1 MNRHFKE
8 LIISTYDSQYDL
20 INKKISDFE
29 KIIARNDSSEI
40 FHEMVFC
47 ILAAGTSA
55 KLAETASEILKEDD
69 FFIKANEREVV
80 SKLKKC
86 YRFYNVRG
94 KYIVQT
100 REFIVSEYGFN
111 FKKLFNS
118 FDNKISLRNYIA
130 TNKSFK
136 GLGMKASSHFLR
148 NIGHNSLAILDFHIL
163 DIMREYKLIRFS
175 LKSLNM
181 KRYLSIEK
189 TLKDFSQEI
198 KIDLARLDLILWYIK
213 TGTVIK

>member
-69 FFIKANEREVV
+69 FFIKANEREII

-94 KYIVQT
+94 KYIFQT

>member
-55 KLAETASEILKEDD
+55 KLAETASEILKKDD

-163 DIMREYKLIRFS
+163 DIMREYGLIGFS

-213 TGTVIK
+213 TGAVIK

>member
-69 FFIKANEREVV
+69 FFIKANEREVI

-94 KYIVQT
+94 KYIFQT

>member
-1 MNRHFKE
+1 MNRDFKE

-29 KIIARNDSSEI
+29 KIIARNDSREI

-55 KLAETASEILKEDD
+55 KLAETASEILKKDD
-69 FFIKANEREVV
+69 FFIKANEREVI

-94 KYIVQT
+94 KYLVQT

-148 NIGHNSLAILDFHIL
+148 NIGYNSIAILDFHIL
-163 DIMREYKLIRFS
+163 DIMREHKLIRFS

-189 TLKDFSQEI
+189 ILKDFSQEI

>member
-1 MNRHFKE
+1 MNRYFKE

-29 KIIARNDSSEI
+29 EIIARNDSREI

-55 KLAETASEILKEDD
+55 KLAETASEILKKDD
-69 FFIKANEREVV
+69 FFIKANEREVIL
-80 SKLKKC
+80 KLKKC

-100 REFIVSEYGFN
+100 REFIHSEYGFN

-148 NIGHNSLAILDFHIL
+148 NIGYNSLAILDFHIL
-163 DIMREYKLIRFS
+163 DIMREHKLIRFS

-189 TLKDFSQEI
+189 ILKDFSQEI

>member
-29 KIIARNDSSEI
+29 KIIARNDSREI

-55 KLAETASEILKEDD
+55 KLAETASEILKKDD
-69 FFIKANEREVV
+69 FFIKANEREIIL
-80 SKLKKC
+80 KLKKC

-100 REFIVSEYGFN
+100 REFIRSKYGFN

-136 GLGMKASSHFLR
+136 GFGMKASSHFLR
-148 NIGHNSLAILDFHIL
+148 NIGYNSLAILDFHIL
-163 DIMREYKLIRFS
+163 DIMREHKLIRFS

-189 TLKDFSQEI
+189 ILKDFSQEI

-213 TGTVIK
+213 TGKIIK

>member
-29 KIIARNDSSEI
+29 KIIARNDSREI

-55 KLAETASEILKEDD
+55 KLAETASEILMKDD
-69 FFIKANEREVV
+69 FFIKANEREVIL
-80 SKLKKC
+80 KLKKC

-100 REFIVSEYGFN
+100 REFIRSEYGFN

-148 NIGHNSLAILDFHIL
+148 NIGYNSLAILDFHIL
-163 DIMREYKLIRFS
+163 DIMREHKLISFS

-189 TLKDFSQEI
+189 ILKDFSQEI

>member
-148 NIGHNSLAILDFHIL
+148 NIGYNSLAILDFHIL
-163 DIMREYKLIRFS
+163 DIMREHKLISFS

>member
-69 FFIKANEREVV
+69 FFIKANEREVI

-100 REFIVSEYGFN
+100 REFIISEYGFN

-148 NIGHNSLAILDFHIL
+148 NIGYNSLAILDFHIL
-163 DIMREYKLIRFS
+163 DIMREHKLIRFS

-189 TLKDFSQEI
+189 ILKDFSQEI

>member
-1 MNRHFKE
+1 MNRHLKE

-20 INKKISDFE
+20 INKKISNFE
-29 KIIARNDSSEI
+29 KIIARNDSKEI
-40 FHEMVFC
+40 FHEMIFC

-55 KLAETASEILKEDD
+55 KLAETASETLKEDD
-69 FFIKANEREVV
+69 FFIKANEREVI

-100 REFIVSEYGFN
+100 REFIISEYGFN

-118 FDNKISLRNYIA
+118 FNNKILLRNYIA

-163 DIMREYKLIRFS
+163 DIMREHKLIRFS

-181 KRYLSIEK
+181 KRYLHIEK
-189 TLKDFSQEI
+189 ILKDFSQEI
-198 KIDLARLDLILWYIK
+198 KIDLARLDLILWYMK

>member
-29 KIIARNDSSEI
+29 EIIARNDSIEI

-55 KLAETASEILKEDD
+55 KLAETASEILKKDD
-69 FFIKANEREVV
+69 FFIKANEREVIL
-80 SKLKKC
+80 KLKKC

-100 REFIVSEYGFN
+100 REFILSEYDFN

-148 NIGHNSLAILDFHIL
+148 NIGYNSLAILDFHIL
-163 DIMREYKLIRFS
+163 DIMREHKLIRFS

-189 TLKDFSQEI
+189 ILKDFSQEI

>member
-29 KIIARNDSSEI
+29 KIIARNDSREI

-69 FFIKANEREVV
+69 FFIKANEREVI

-100 REFIVSEYGFN
+100 REFIVSEYDFN

-189 TLKDFSQEI
+189 TLKDFSKEI

-213 TGTVIK
+213 TGKIIK

>member
-29 KIIARNDSSEI
+29 EIIARNDSIEI

-55 KLAETASEILKEDD
+55 KLAETASEILKKDD
-69 FFIKANEREVV
+69 FFIKANEREVIL
-80 SKLKKC
+80 KLKKC

-100 REFIVSEYGFN
+100 REFIRSEYGFN

-148 NIGHNSLAILDFHIL
+148 NIGYNSLAILDFHIL
-163 DIMREYKLIRFS
+163 DIMREHKLISFS

-189 TLKDFSQEI
+189 ILKDFSQEI

>member
-29 KIIARNDSSEI
+29 EIIARNDSIEI

-55 KLAETASEILKEDD
+55 KLAETASEILKKDD
-69 FFIKANEREVV
+69 FFIKANEREVIL
-80 SKLKKC
+80 KLKKC

-100 REFIVSEYGFN
+100 REFIRSEYGFN

-148 NIGHNSLAILDFHIL
+148 NIGYNSLAILDFHIL
-163 DIMREYKLIRFS
+163 DIMREHKLIRFN

-189 TLKDFSQEI
+189 ILKNISQEI

>member
-1 MNRHFKE
+1 MNSNFKD

-29 KIIARNDSSEI
+29 KIIARNESKEI

-69 FFIKANEREVV
+69 FFIKANEKEIV

-94 KYIVQT
+94 KYIIQT
-100 REFIVSEYGFN
+100 REFIISQYDFN

-118 FDNKISLRNYIA
+118 FDDNISLRNFIA
-130 TNKSFK
+130 TNKAFK

-148 NIGHNSLAILDFHIL
+148 NIGYSCLAILDFHIL
-163 DIMREYKLIRFS
+163 DIMREHKLIKFN
-175 LKSLNM
+175 LKSIN
-181 KRYLSIEK
+181 KKKYLHIEK
-189 TLKDFSQEI
+189 ILRNFSKEI
-198 KIDLARLDLILWYIK
+198 KIDLARLDLILWYLK
-213 TGTVIK
+213 TGTIIK

>member
-29 KIIARNDSSEI
+29 EIIARNDSIEI

-55 KLAETASEILKEDD
+55 KLAETASEILKKDD
-69 FFIKANEREVV
+69 FFIKANEREIIL
-80 SKLKKC
+80 KLKKC

-100 REFIVSEYGFN
+100 REFIRSEYGFN

-148 NIGHNSLAILDFHIL
+148 NIGYNSLAILDFHIL
-163 DIMREYKLIRFS
+163 DIMREHKLIRFS
-175 LKSLNM
+175 LKSLSM

-189 TLKDFSQEI
+189 ILKDFSQEI

>member
-69 FFIKANEREVV
+69 FFIKANEREVI

>member
-111 FKKLFNS
+111 FKKLLNS

>member
-29 KIIARNDSSEI
+29 EIIARNDSREI

-55 KLAETASEILKEDD
+55 KLAETASEILKKDD
-69 FFIKANEREVV
+69 FFIKANEREVIL
-80 SKLKKC
+80 KLKKC

-100 REFIVSEYGFN
+100 REFIRSEYGFN

-148 NIGHNSLAILDFHIL
+148 NIGYNSLAILDFHIL
-163 DIMREYKLIRFS
+163 DIMREHKLIRFS

-189 TLKDFSQEI
+189 ILKDFSQEI

>member
-1 MNRHFKE
+1 MNRHFKD

-29 KIIARNDSSEI
+29 KIIARNDSREI

-55 KLAETASEILKEDD
+55 KLAETASEILKKDD
-69 FFIKANEREVV
+69 FFIKANEREVIL
-80 SKLKKC
+80 KLKKC

-100 REFIVSEYGFN
+100 REFILTEYGFN

-148 NIGHNSLAILDFHIL
+148 NIGYNGLAILDFHIL
-163 DIMREYKLIRFS
+163 DIMREHKLIRFS
-175 LKSLNM
+175 LKSLNI
-181 KRYLSIEK
+181 KRYLSVEK
-189 TLKDFSQEI
+189 ILKDFSQEI

>member
-1 MNRHFKE
+1 MNRDLKE
-8 LIISTYDSQYDL
+8 LIISTYDSQYEL
-20 INKKISDFE
+20 INKKIYDFE
-29 KIIARNDSSEI
+29 KIIARNDSKEI

-55 KLAETASEILKEDD
+55 KLAEAASEILKEDD
-69 FFIKANEREVV
+69 FFIKANERQVI

-118 FDNKISLRNYIA
+118 FNDNISLRNYIA

-148 NIGHNSLAILDFHIL
+148 NIGYNSLAILDFHIL
-163 DIMREYKLIRFS
+163 DIMREHKLIRFS
-175 LKSLNM
+175 LKSLNIE
-181 KRYLSIEK
+181 RYLYIEK
-189 TLKDFSQEI
+189 ILKDFSQEI

>member
-1 MNRHFKE
+1 MNRHLKE

-20 INKKISDFE
+20 INKKISNFE
-29 KIIARNDSSEI
+29 KIIARNDSKEI
-40 FHEMVFC
+40 FHEMIFC

-55 KLAETASEILKEDD
+55 KLAETASETLKEDD
-69 FFIKANEREVV
+69 FFIKANEREVI

-100 REFIVSEYGFN
+100 REFIISEYGFN

-163 DIMREYKLIRFS
+163 DIMREHKLIRFS

-181 KRYLSIEK
+181 KRYLHIEK
-189 TLKDFSQEI
+189 ILKDFSQEI
-198 KIDLARLDLILWYIK
+198 KIDLARLDLILWYMK

>member
-55 KLAETASEILKEDD
+55 KLAETASEILKKDD
-69 FFIKANEREVV
+69 FFIKANEREVI

>member
-29 KIIARNDSSEI
+29 EIIARNDSIEI

-55 KLAETASEILKEDD
+55 KLAETASEILKKDD
-69 FFIKANEREVV
+69 FFIKANEREVIL
-80 SKLKKC
+80 KLKKC

-100 REFIVSEYGFN
+100 REFIRSEYGFN

-148 NIGHNSLAILDFHIL
+148 NIGYNSLAILDFHIL
-163 DIMREYKLIRFS
+163 DIMREHKLIRFS

-189 TLKDFSQEI
+189 ILKDFSQEI